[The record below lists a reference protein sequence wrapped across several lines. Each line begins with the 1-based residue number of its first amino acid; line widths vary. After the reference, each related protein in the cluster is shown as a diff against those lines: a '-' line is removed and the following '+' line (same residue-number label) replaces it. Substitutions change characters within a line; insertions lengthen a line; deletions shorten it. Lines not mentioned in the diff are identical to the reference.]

1 MAQNKGGKVIQM
13 LSPENY
19 IRKKVRSLP
28 IYECLV
34 NEDWEDTQMVQLS
47 VARQHTNGNVTVCFY
62 LVDLM
67 CLGVKDTHYLFNIP
81 LAEYRAQLEQ
91 MNEKMPVIPIS
102 YELTHNI
109 VFAGIEFADEYGFKP
124 HKNFTSI
131 TRFMLKEDTED
142 IELIEIECG
151 MDGKPTYIRSP
162 FDDNSKVQ
170 RIIAQLEKTAGP
182 DNYIFMD
189 EDDFEDDQY
198 DDNDFEEDFDGMTFD
213 EKKELFLDLSK
224 QIEKETDEEDGRFV
238 PLVNSLIDDLIDI
251 DQHNKYFDE
260 LYLELNIKTDDN
272 DIPNQLLGIS
282 PVDQPITDYLKDRF
296 IDIYHLNNENTK
308 QAARELKLFE
318 KESNGL
324 PGAYLLELLNLEMEE
339 SRIYPK
345 RLKEYALKYPDYS
358 LIRIL
363 WVTEL
368 VTSGKDLQKIPEYPF
383 KFETFFPDRTT
394 IHPIERFKFFLLHA
408 FVAAME
414 NDLNKIEAFGSIL
427 GEFDFTET
435 EEEVLD
441 TIISM
446 FKVNYLLTHLT
457 AISR

>member
-19 IRKKVRSLP
+19 IRKKARSLP
-28 IYECLV
+28 IYECMV

-47 VARQHTNGNVTVCFY
+47 VVRQHTNGNVTVCFY

-81 LAEYRAQLEQ
+81 LTEYREQLEQ
-91 MNEKMPVIPIS
+91 MNEKMSVIPIS
-102 YELTHNI
+102 YELAHNI

-124 HKNFTSI
+124 HKDFTSI
-131 TRFMLKEDTED
+131 TRFMLKEDTDD

-151 MDGKPTYIRSP
+151 MEGKPTYVRSP

-198 DDNDFEEDFDGMTFD
+198 DDVDLDGMTFD
-213 EKKELFLDLSK
+213 EKKGLFLDLSK
-224 QIEKETDEEDGRFV
+224 QIEKETDEEDERFV
-238 PLVNSLIDDLIDI
+238 PLVNSLIDDLVDI
-251 DQHNKYFDE
+251 DQYNKYFDE
-260 LYLELNIKTDDN
+260 LYLELNIETDDN
-272 DIPNQLLGIS
+272 DIPNQLLGIERDS
-282 PVDQPITDYLKDRF
+282 QLIPNYLKDRF
-296 IDIYHLNNENTK
+296 IDIYYLNTENTK
-308 QAARELKLFE
+308 QAAKELKLFK

-324 PGAYLLELLNLEMEE
+324 PGADLLELQNLEIEG
-339 SRIYPK
+339 SRKYPG

-368 VTSGKDLQKIPEYPF
+368 VTSEKDLQKIPEYPF
-383 KFETFFPDRTT
+383 KFETFFPERTT

-414 NDLNKIEAFGSIL
+414 NNLNKIEAFGSVL
-427 GEFDFTET
+427 GEFNFTET
-435 EEEVLD
+435 EEEVLG

-446 FKVNYLLTHLT
+446 FKVNYLLTHL
-457 AISR
+457 R